1 MVQFKPYFLGESIPP
16 NRRLASC
23 QKCFRTTD
31 IEAVGDTKHLTF
43 FEMLGN
49 FSVGDY
55 FKREAISWAWEFVTQ
70 RLALPRERLWITIY
84 LADEEA
90 FVYWQEMGVPGDRIL
105 RLGEEANYWG
115 PAGESGPC
123 GPCSEILYD
132 MGQGVGCQKPSCGPS
147 CDCGRFLEI
156 WNLVFTQYNQD
167 SSGQRAS
174 LPKPNIDTGMGL
186 ERAAAAVHGKASVYE
201 TDLFVPLIERVSE
214 LAGCGYGGDE
224 RTDHAIKVVAEHSR
238 GMAFLIAD
246 GVIPD
251 SAGPGKVLRRVMR
264 RATLFGSKL
273 GLEEPFLTEMAKAV
287 IDRMGHVYPE
297 LEKQK
302 DFILKVVDVEEARF
316 SQTLVMGLG
325 IFQDWVVKPRQDL
338 VAHVRP
344 LLGQLERRDPW
355 EEEVIA
361 YFRSARP
368 SCEVVTGTFESLRG
382 PFEEL
387 KAHFERVQDEKGDET
402 LYEETEAAV
411 RRFLSD
417 TTRISGDEVFMLYDT
432 YGFPQELTAEVAAEH
447 GFEVDQEGFEEAME
461 RQRARARAAQKFG
474 RDEKELDRDYHELGI
489 QATPFVGYD
498 SPKHETVIAGLF
510 VNGQPLQT
518 ASPGQ
523 ETEVVLL
530 ETPFYGEMG
539 GQVADSGE
547 IRGPRGEMTVAHAF
561 RPLPELIVHRG
572 QVSQGELSVGD
583 SVEAEVDAARRL
595 DIARNHTATHL
606 LQAALRQVLGEHV
619 VQRGSLVAPER
630 FRFDFS
636 HLGVITAG
644 ELEAV
649 QRLVNERIRQNLPLR
664 AKMAAYR
671 QAVAQGAIAL
681 FDEKYGDEV
690 RVVEIGKPAISA
702 ELCGGTHVRSTGEI
716 GSFHIVSEGSIGAG
730 LRRIEAIA
738 GRGAEAFVE
747 GRLSTLETIS
757 LELQT
762 SPAEVRDKVSALLAE
777 LARERKRS
785 LASEREL
792 AKKAAESLIDQVKL
806 VDGVRVLSAR
816 VSASSMEALREM
828 GDLLRNRLQSAIIVL
843 GTVCGNQPNFV
854 AVVTPDLVAR
864 GFNAA
869 EIVKRVAEIAGGSG
883 GGKAELGQ
891 AGGKNKDKLDEA
903 LRQVED
909 IVRTP

>member
-1 MVQFKPYFLGESIPP
+1 
-16 NRRLASC
+16 
-23 QKCFRTTD
+23 
-31 IEAVGDTKHLTF
+31 
-43 FEMLGN
+43 
-49 FSVGDY
+49 
-55 FKREAISWAWEFVTQ
+55 
-70 RLALPRERLWITIY
+70 
-84 LADEEA
+84 
-90 FVYWQEMGVPGDRIL
+90 
-105 RLGEEANYWG
+105 
-115 PAGESGPC
+115 
-123 GPCSEILYD
+123 
-132 MGQGVGCQKPSCGPS
+132 
-147 CDCGRFLEI
+147 
-156 WNLVFTQYNQD
+156 
-167 SSGQRAS
+167 
-174 LPKPNIDTGMGL
+174 
-186 ERAAAAVHGKASVYE
+186 
-201 TDLFVPLIERVSE
+201 
-214 LAGCGYGGDE
+214 
-224 RTDHAIKVVAEHSR
+224 
-238 GMAFLIAD
+238 
-246 GVIPD
+246 
-251 SAGPGKVLRRVMR
+251 
-264 RATLFGSKL
+264 
-273 GLEEPFLTEMAKAV
+273 
-287 IDRMGHVYPE
+287 
-297 LEKQK
+297 
-302 DFILKVVDVEEARF
+302 
-316 SQTLVMGLG
+316 
-325 IFQDWVVKPRQDL
+325 
-338 VAHVRP
+338 
-344 LLGQLERRDPW
+344 
-355 EEEVIA
+355 
-361 YFRSARP
+361 
-368 SCEVVTGTFESLRG
+368 VTGTFESLRG

-387 KAHFERVQDEKGDET
+387 KAHFERVQDEKEDEI

-411 RRFLSD
+411 RKFLSD
-417 TTRISGDEVFMLYDT
+417 TTLISGDEVFMLYDT

-447 GFEVDQEGFEEAME
+447 GFEVDREGFEEAME

-489 QATPFVGYD
+489 QATPFVGHD
-498 SPKHETVIAGLF
+498 SLKHETVIAGLF

-518 ASPGQ
+518 ASPGP

-572 QVSQGELSVGD
+572 QVGQGELSVGD

-619 VQRGSLVAPER
+619 VQRGSLVAPDR

-664 AKMAAYR
+664 PRMAAYR
-671 QAVAQGAIAL
+671 QAVAEGAIAL

-690 RVVEIGKPAISA
+690 RVIEIGKPAISA

-747 GRLSTLETIS
+747 GRLSILETIS

-828 GDLLRNRLQSAIIVL
+828 GDLLRNRLKSAVIVL
-843 GTVCGNQPNFV
+843 GTVYGNRPNFV
-854 AVVTPDLVAR
+854 AVVTSDLVAR

-883 GGKAELGQ
+883 GGRAELGQ
-891 AGGKNKDKLDEA
+891 AGGKDKDKLDEA

>member
-1 MVQFKPYFLGESIPP
+1 MTSDEIRRAFLHFFEERGHSIIPSSSLVPAGDPSLLLTSAGMVQFKPYFLGESIPP

-70 RLALPRERLWITIY
+70 HLALPQERLWITIY
-84 LADEEA
+84 RADEEA
-90 FVYWQEMGVPGDRIL
+90 SAYWQEVGVPGDRIL
-105 RLGEEANYWG
+105 RLEEEDNFWG
-115 PAGESGPC
+115 PAGDSGPC

-132 MGQGVGCQKPSCGPS
+132 MGQGVGCQEASCGPS

-167 SSGQRAS
+167 SSGQRIP

-186 ERAAAAVHGKASVYE
+186 ERAAAAAGGKASVYE

-224 RTDHAIKVVAEHSR
+224 KTDHAIKVVAEHSR

-246 GVIPD
+246 GVIP
-251 SAGPGKVLRRVMR
+251 ANEGRGYVLRRVLR
-264 RATLFGSKL
+264 RAALFGRKL

-287 IDRMGHVYPE
+287 IGRMGQVYPE
-297 LEKQK
+297 LERRK
-302 DFILKVVDVEEARF
+302 DFILTVVGMEEAIFR
-316 SQTLVMGLG
+316 QTLE
-325 IFQDWVVKPRQDL
+325 
-338 VAHVRP
+338 VALNR
-344 LLGQLERRDPW
+344 LYKIMAEAKGR
-355 EEEVIA
+355 
-361 YFRSARP
+361 
-368 SCEVVTGTFESLRG
+368 GESRI
-382 PFEEL
+382 P
-387 KAHFERVQDEKGDET
+387 GDD
-402 LYEETEAAV
+402 AFA
-411 RRFLSD
+411 
-417 TTRISGDEVFMLYDT
+417 LYDT
-432 YGFPQELTAEVAAEH
+432 CGFPLDLTVDVAAEN
-447 GFEVDQEGFEEAME
+447 GLAVDQEGFEEAME

-474 RDEKELDRDYHELGI
+474 RDEKDLDRDYRELGI

-498 SPKHETVIAGLF
+498 SLKYQTIIAGLL

-547 IRGPRGEMTVAHAF
+547 IRGPRGEMTVAHTF
-561 RPLPELIVHRG
+561 RPLPDLIVHRG
-572 QVSQGELSVGD
+572 QISRGELSVGD

-619 VQRGSLVAPER
+619 VQRGSLVAPDR

-636 HLGVITAG
+636 HLGGITAE

-664 AKMAAYR
+664 PKMAAYR
-671 QAVAQGAIAL
+671 QAVAEGAIAL

-690 RVVEIGKPAISA
+690 RVVEIGEPAISA
-702 ELCGGTHVRSTGEI
+702 ELCGGTHVCSTGEI

-747 GRLSTLETIS
+747 GQLSILETIS

-762 SPAEVRDKVSALLAE
+762 SSAEVRDKVSALLAE

-828 GDLLRNRLQSAIIVL
+828 GDLLRNRLKSAVIVL
-843 GTVCGNQPNFV
+843 GTVYGNRPNFV
-854 AVVTPDLVAR
+854 AVVTSDLVAR

-869 EIVKRVAEIAGGSG
+869 EIVKRVAEITGGSG
-883 GGKAELGQ
+883 GGRAELGQ
-891 AGGKNKDKLDEA
+891 AGGKDKDKLDEA
-903 LRQVED
+903 LRQVKD